1 MKTSKLCLFAAA
13 LLPPL
18 LLPSC
23 LKDDDDKFSA
33 SASERLTSYLAEVR
47 ETLLASE
54 NGWVLDYYPGNNME
68 YGGVAMTFVF
78 SANGQVEVRSEEPT
92 GDPDPETSTYA
103 LKGDMGAVLTFD
115 TYNLLAHFFATPE
128 EGLYDAFQGDF
139 EFVIDS
145 VGTDEIKV
153 HGKRTHNEMWLRRL
167 AKDAETYMTEVLEM
181 SDMFNVTRAELTVGG
196 QEVRAEFNL
205 ATPTVTIVST
215 TDSVAVPYTNTDVG
229 LRLQRPVVIGGV
241 SVSEL
246 TYDDDALTLTGQG
259 VASTRCYINAN
270 VVTDAVS
277 NVRRDNAAFSET
289 FEISHLNQ
297 FSFNKGD
304 ASWLSLTTEGN
315 TLTIEATQNTEGHPR
330 SAIVAVVYYDEV
342 VAYFVVSQFGVED
355 LLGTYTISYYNRT
368 GASETSSAVL
378 SRRESDGQLN
388 LNINNGLNV
397 PVTYVESAGAIVVSG
412 GDTGNTVT
420 LQGDQT
426 NTTYALVSYFLY
438 GDYVTWSPT
447 ASLTATFVYS
457 EATGT
462 TAQFSGV
469 VNNTPIDAWILGVVP
484 SGTTVNWA
492 NMSYYIRWMTSP
504 IMTKVPSQT
513 SSSTAVATGEAE
525 AQLLAPTVKSAFKVR

>member
-18 LLPSC
+18 LLQSC
-23 LKDDDDKFSA
+23 LLDDDDKFSA
-33 SASERLTSYLAEVR
+33 SASERLTSYLAEAR
-47 ETLLASE
+47 ETLLSSE
-54 NGWVLDYYPGNNME
+54 NGWVLDYYPGYDME
-68 YGGVAMTFVF
+68 YGGLAMTFKF

-92 GDPDPETSTYA
+92 ATPDSEMSTYA

-153 HGKRTHNEMWLRRL
+153 HGKRTHNAMSLRRL
-167 AKDAETYMTEVLEM
+167 TKDAETYMTEVLEM
-181 SDMFNVTRAELTVGG
+181 SEMFNVTRAELTVGG
-196 QEVRAEFNL
+196 QSARAEFNL
-205 ATPTVTIVST
+205 ATPTVTLVSA

-229 LRLQRPVVIGGV
+229 LRLQRPVVVNGV

-246 TYDDDALTLTGQG
+246 TYDDVALTLTGVG

-270 VVTDAVS
+270 VVTDAVAS
-277 NVRRDNAAFSET
+277 IRRNNDAFSES
-289 FEISHLNQ
+289 FEISHLDQ
-297 FSFNKGD
+297 FSFDKG
-304 ASWLSLTTEGN
+304 AATWLTITAEGG
-315 TLTIEATQNTEGHPR
+315 TLTVEVGQNTEGHPR
-330 SAIVAVVYYDEV
+330 SAIVSVVYYDEV
-342 VAYFVVSQFGVED
+342 VAYFVVSQFGIED
-355 LLGTYTISYYNRT
+355 LLGTYTLSYYDYN
-368 GASETSSAVL
+368 GASATSSAVL

-397 PVTYVESAGAIVVSG
+397 PVTYVEASGAIVVRG

-426 NTTYALVSYFLY
+426 GTTYALAGFFLY
-438 GDYVTWSPT
+438 GDYVTWSPAT
-447 ASLTATFVYS
+447 SFSATFVYF
-457 EATGT
+457 EGVGT

-469 VNNTPIDAWILGVVP
+469 VSNTPIDTWVLGVVP
-484 SGTTVNWA
+484 SGSAVSWA
-492 NMSYYIRWMTSP
+492 NMRYYLRWMTNP
-504 IMTKVPSQT
+504 VMTKV
-513 SSSTAVATGEAE
+513 SSVQTAVASGADEART
-525 AQLLAPTVKSAFKVR
+525 LPLAVKSAIRSR